1 MPGMRIKNEFIKNIL
16 TLLSGASIAQGISL
30 LAIPVLTR
38 IYSPEEFGFLALFIS
53 LAHIISTIATGRYE
67 LAIMLPEQDKDAKF
81 IMAGAFRIVLS
92 TSLVALAGIIFV
104 KNAFPGLKEYI
115 APGYFYLLPLSILLL
130 GSNKIL
136 TQWLNRKKAFK
147 IQAKIK
153 IFQSTGNSLVSI
165 SSGFSSMFK
174 SAGLFAGH
182 IAGTGIQTGGLLWAT
197 PNVKKLLF
205 SSEKKQI
212 RHQLKLNRNFPFFSA
227 PMGVLNLLSSDLLI
241 YLLNAFYTTSL
252 VGIYNNANKVIN
264 YPLSLISQAFTSVFY
279 QKIRETKRKEKLYLL
294 SYLIN
299 FSIATT
305 ALIPI
310 ILWGEEIFS
319 FVLGKEWALAGSI
332 AGLLAPVT
340 IASFAMRSVSN
351 VFSLLRKNHTLLIWQ
366 CIYLALVLLTV
377 LFTKADGF
385 NQMLISFSLVGA
397 ILYIILAYT
406 GWKLLKKAK
415 NEKNN

>member
-1 MPGMRIKNEFIKNIL
+1 MRIKNEFIRNIL

-67 LAIMLPEQDKDAKF
+67 LAIMLPEQDRDAKF
-81 IMAGAFRIVLS
+81 IMAGAFRIVIS
-92 TSLVALAGIIFV
+92 TSLIALAGIILL
-104 KNAFPGLKEYI
+104 KKAFPELKEYI
-115 APGYFYLLPLSILLL
+115 APGYFYFLPLSILLL

-136 TQWLNRKKAFK
+136 AQWLNRKKAFK

-153 IFQSTGNSLVSI
+153 IFQSAGNGGVSIGSGFNSLL
-165 SSGFSSMFK
+165 K
-174 SAGLFAGH
+174 PAGLFAGH
-182 IAGTGIQTGGLLWAT
+182 IAGTGIQTTGLLIAT
-197 PNVKKLLF
+197 PQVKNILLA
-205 SSEKKQI
+205 SDKKQI
-212 RHQLKLNRNFPFFSA
+212 RKQLKQNRNFPFFSA
-227 PMGVLNLLSSDLLI
+227 PMGVLNLFSSDLLI
-241 YLLNAFYTTSL
+241 YLLNVFYTTSL
-252 VGIYNNANKVIN
+252 VGLYNNANKVIN

-294 SYLIN
+294 SYIIN
-299 FSIATT
+299 FSIATV
-305 ALIPI
+305 ALVPI
-310 ILWGEEIFS
+310 VLWGEEIFS
-319 FVLGKEWALAGSI
+319 FVLGSEWALAGSI

-366 CIYLALVLLTV
+366 CIYLILILLTV
-377 LFTKADGF
+377 FIRKDAGF

-415 NEKNN
+415 NEEDH